1 MHLLTKARSTIFT
14 DKKVLVVGLAR
25 SGIGAA
31 NLLCS
36 CGAQVSVTDIKSR
49 DYLKDNIKKLF
60 PSIRVIAGEYPEE
73 LFDTADIIVVS
84 PGVVLD
90 IPPLK
95 RARKKGIP
103 IIGELEL
110 AYQTVQSIIS
120 NQDSVKTN
128 DSTLN
133 SHHIKPHFI
142 SVTGTNG
149 KSTVTTL
156 IDMMLKKA
164 HFRTIMGGNIGSALT
179 NELNQLNVTEEELNV
194 DYIVAEVSSFQL
206 ESIQN
211 FRPAVSLILNI
222 TSDHLDRY
230 STMQEYVDA
239 KAHVFKNQG
248 SGDYLILNADDPE
261 VMKLY
266 NSRFKRHDS
275 NVRNIN
281 TLFFSRKNEV
291 QGIYY
296 KDGAL
301 CSNLLS
307 TPGTT
312 PSGFLRKGF
321 VPPFSLVAVD
331 EIKMKGVHNLENVM
345 ASSLAAFICGCTV
358 EKIRDVLKEFPGL
371 EHRLE
376 FVCEIGGVKF
386 INDSKGT
393 NVGAVV
399 KSLESFQNVILI
411 MGGRDKDGDFNVLK
425 DLVKQK
431 VKSLILLGEAQKK
444 IADVIGEI
452 TETVFV
458 KDIREAVKLSL
469 SKAVAGDVV
478 LLSPGCASFDMF
490 ANFEERGQKFKE
502 AVRELHNLKM
512 KNVHNNEKR

>member
-1 MHLLTKARSTIFT
+1 MLTKARSTIFT

-60 PSIRVIAGEYPEE
+60 PSIKVIAGEYPEE

-84 PGVVLD
+84 PGVLLD

-95 RARKKGIP
+95 RAREKGIP

-110 AYQTVQSIIS
+110 AYQAAESMVRIGDSANGGEST
-120 NQDSVKTN
+120 QDP
-128 DSTLN
+128 
-133 SHHIKPHFI
+133 HHVKPHFI
-142 SVTGTNG
+142 SITGTNG

-179 NELNQLNVTEEELNV
+179 EEMNQLKVADEELKI
-194 DYIVAEVSSFQL
+194 DYVVAEVSSFQL
-206 ESIQN
+206 ESIQY

-222 TSDHLDRY
+222 TSDHLNRH
-230 STMQEYVDA
+230 SSMQEYVNA
-239 KAHVFKNQG
+239 KANIFKNQG
-248 SGDYLILNADDPE
+248 SGDCLILNADDPE

-266 NSRFKRHDS
+266 NSRLKLHNS
-275 NVRNIN
+275 NLRKIN
-281 TLFFSRKNEV
+281 TLFCSRKNEV

-296 KDGAL
+296 KDGVL
-301 CSNLLS
+301 FFNFFSSLLS

-376 FVCEIGGVKF
+376 FVCEIGGIKF

-425 DLVKQK
+425 NLVKQK

-444 IADVIGEI
+444 IADAIGEI

-490 ANFEERGQKFKE
+490 ANFEERGKRFKE
-502 AVRELHNLKM
+502 AVREILNS
-512 KNVHNNEKR
+512 

>member
-1 MHLLTKARSTIFT
+1 MTKARSTIFT

-60 PSIRVIAGEYPEE
+60 PSIKVIAGEYPEE

-376 FVCEIGGVKF
+376 FVCEIGGIKF

-393 NVGAVV
+393 N
-399 KSLESFQNVILI
+399 
-411 MGGRDKDGDFNVLK
+411 
-425 DLVKQK
+425 
-431 VKSLILLGEAQKK
+431 
-444 IADVIGEI
+444 
-452 TETVFV
+452 
-458 KDIREAVKLSL
+458 
-469 SKAVAGDVV
+469 
-478 LLSPGCASFDMF
+478 
-490 ANFEERGQKFKE
+490 
-502 AVRELHNLKM
+502 
-512 KNVHNNEKR
+512 